1 MVWTR
6 IRGKFKYAGL
16 RALNSILTTS
26 HLREKQMHCFSEVQS
41 LFSVYFAIH
50 LEIKVQ
56 VARDVELKQ
65 GFH

>member
-1 MVWTR
+1 
-6 IRGKFKYAGL
+6 
-16 RALNSILTTS
+16 
-26 HLREKQMHCFSEVQS
+26 MHCFSEVQS

-65 GFH
+65 VSIKWLFAVAFLT